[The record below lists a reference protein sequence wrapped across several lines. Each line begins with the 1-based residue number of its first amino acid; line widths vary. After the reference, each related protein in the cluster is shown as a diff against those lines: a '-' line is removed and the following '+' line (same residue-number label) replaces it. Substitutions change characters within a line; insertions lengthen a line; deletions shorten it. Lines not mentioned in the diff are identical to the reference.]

1 MIDFHSKLV
10 RLKRMEDVA
19 VYKWT
24 GGHKR
29 IAGDY
34 LLLSCLRL
42 NVITCSRGRV
52 FYSSS
57 APVLYNVNGRPVISF
72 RDRDLLTVVSGSNR
86 AGINVPS
93 GMLKPGEEAAP
104 TRYCEWREVDE
115 DHAPK
120 WLEQRI
126 MGMLTGTIYHSY
138 QLRLPD
144 LYRISKK
151 PDTLKPI
158 FSAKLIREIGGEPGD
173 STETLLRKFHDN
185 LDLFGE
191 YTEGDDGYIIPHEY
205 ICAGGCC
212 VVAARGIPAA
222 TGSVVFTMPLKSFVA
237 EASRSHWQIATALED
252 NHEVG

>member
-10 RLKRMEDVA
+10 RLRRLEDVA

-34 LLLSCLRL
+34 LLLSNLRL
-42 NVITCSRGRV
+42 NTLTCSGGHIV
-52 FYSSS
+52 YSSA
-57 APVLYNVNGRPVISF
+57 APVMYNVNGRPVISF
-72 RDRDLLTVVSGSNR
+72 RDRDLLTIVNGSNR

-93 GMLKPGEEAAP
+93 SMLKPGEEAAP

-115 DHAPK
+115 DHCPK

-126 MGMLTGTIYHSY
+126 MSMVTGTVYHAY
-138 QLRLPD
+138 QFRLPD
-144 LYRISKK
+144 LFRISKK
-151 PDTLKPI
+151 PETLKPI
-158 FSAKLIREIGGEPGD
+158 FSSKLIRAIGGDRED
-173 STETLLRKFHDN
+173 STETLLKKFHDN

-191 YTEGDDGYIIPHEY
+191 YTDEGFIIPHEY

-212 VVAARGIPAA
+212 VAAARGIPAA

-237 EASRSHWQIATALED
+237 EASRSHWQIATALEE